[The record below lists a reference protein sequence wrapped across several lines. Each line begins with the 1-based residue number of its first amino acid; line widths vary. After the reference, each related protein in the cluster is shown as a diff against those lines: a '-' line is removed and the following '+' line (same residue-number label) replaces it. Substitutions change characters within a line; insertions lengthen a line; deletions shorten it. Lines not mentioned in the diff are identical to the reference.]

1 MRSLKLFRSLHR
13 TEASNVAGIEF
24 TSMSA
29 SPKSIQGALD
39 ITQRALND
47 ARNRRSSHGGK
58 IEQFDVLF
66 LAKPVYR

>member
-1 MRSLKLFRSLHR
+1 
-13 TEASNVAGIEF
+13 
-24 TSMSA
+24 MSA